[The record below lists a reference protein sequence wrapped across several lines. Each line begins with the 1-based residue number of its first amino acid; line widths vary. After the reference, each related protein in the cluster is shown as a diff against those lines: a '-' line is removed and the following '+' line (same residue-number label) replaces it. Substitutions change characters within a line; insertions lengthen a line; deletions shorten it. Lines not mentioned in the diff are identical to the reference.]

1 MRIRPFAPE
10 DLDTLVDLTIE
21 TFRPYFEGF
30 LDGLLGGDLARL
42 HHGRWQ
48 QDYRDDLPTL
58 HDPAAGRHIA
68 VADAGPDSGSGAGAA
83 AGGAIA
89 GYVSWKIDERPGRGQ
104 IYLLAVAERHRGR
117 RVARDLCAHAIEW
130 MKAAGV
136 GFVEIGTGD
145 DPFHAPARA
154 RSTRRS
160 GSPRSPAR
168 STSS

>member
-10 DLDTLVDLTIE
+10 DLDTLIDLTIE

-30 LDGLLGGDLARL
+30 LDGLLGGDLAQL

-68 VADAGPDSGSGAGAA
+68 VADAGV
-83 AGGAIA
+83 IA
-89 GYVSWKIDERPGRGQ
+89 GYVSWTIGERPGRGQ

-117 RVARDLCAHAIEW
+117 RVARDLCEHAIER
-130 MKAAGV
+130 MKAAEV
-136 GFVEIGTGD
+136 RFVEIGTGG

-154 RSTRRS
+154 LYEVLGFTKVP
-160 GSPRSPAR
+160 GAFYLKLI
-168 STSS
+168 